1 MKQSH
6 QILVLG
12 LYSFSPTA
20 ATNPQ
25 NSVRGKDSFDKVHCL
40 AGSSLK
46 LFNKFITTI
55 RLKVL
60 LKFWNF
66 SHLSSINLN
75 RDCVNFNLMSSSI
88 FLISCKFVVLSF
100 YVLNLK

>member
-12 LYSFSPTA
+12 LYSFNLTA

-25 NSVRGKDSFDKVHCL
+25 NSVRDKDSFDKVHCL

-46 LFNKFITTI
+46 LFNKSITTI
-55 RLKVL
+55 RLNLQIGV
-60 LKFWNF
+60 F
-66 SHLSSINLN
+66 SGQLQCQLN
-75 RDCVNFNLMSSSI
+75 RQI
-88 FLISCKFVVLSF
+88 
-100 YVLNLK
+100 